1 MTMTQK
7 KLRVGTRGSKLALTQ
22 TGMVCDML
30 RAANPGLEI
39 ELIVIKA
46 AGDWK
51 PAQGEVRLSEQ
62 AGGKGQ
68 FVKDIEEYI
77 LNNHVD
83 VGVHSLKDVPT
94 FMPDGLVLNHFMPRG
109 DARDV
114 FISNKA
120 TSLDELPEGSVVGT
134 SSVRRQA
141 VILNRRPDLKVVTFR
156 GNVDTRLEKLNAGQV
171 DAIILAAI
179 GLERLGKLDVV
190 SSFLEPEAMLPA
202 VGQGVLAIES
212 REGDAETHAILE
224 RANHLPTRL
233 TVVAERA
240 LLRVLNGSCGTPIGS
255 YANHTTDGSMRLRG
269 FIASPDGAEMFEA
282 EETAPVKTVDDANAL
297 GVRVGR
303 EIQSLAP
310 EAVLLSVAS

>member
-1 MTMTQK
+1 MMTKLK

-22 TGMVCDML
+22 TETICAAL
-30 RAANPGLEI
+30 RTAHPGLEV
-39 ELIVIKA
+39 EVVVIKA

-77 LNNHVD
+77 LNNHID
-83 VGVHSLKDVPT
+83 IGVHSLKDVPT
-94 FMPDGLVLNHFMPRG
+94 EMPDGLIINHFMPRA

-120 TSLDELPEGSVVGT
+120 KSLDELPAGSVVGT

-156 GNVDTRLEKLNAGQV
+156 GNIDTRIEKLNAGQV
-171 DAIILAAI
+171 DAIILAAS
-179 GLERLGKLDVV
+179 GLKRLNLEHVIA
-190 SSFLEPEAMLPA
+190 SYIEPEAMLPA

-212 REGDAETHAILE
+212 RAGDAATHALLE
-224 RANHLPTRL
+224 AINHQPTRL
-233 TVVAERA
+233 TTIAERMI
-240 LLRVLNGSCGTPIGS
+240 LTVLCGSCGTPIGS
-255 YANHTTDGSMRLRG
+255 YATFDDVHSMRLRG
-269 FIASPDGAEMFEA
+269 LFASPDGTEMFEA
-282 EETAPVKTVDDANAL
+282 EETAVVTTEQDAHAL
-297 GVRVGR
+297 GLRVGR
-303 EIQSLAP
+303 TLKSLIP
-310 EAVLLSVAS
+310 EAVLLVIAS